1 MASDRKLDED
11 GCLNIRWRRGAKVTY
26 CEQQGQ
32 YRTVQYSTVQY
43 STVQYSTIKR
53 NMGDKKGVGDVPC
66 GAFS

>member
-1 MASDRKLDED
+1 MSEYTMEER
-11 GCLNIRWRRGAKVTY
+11 
-26 CEQQGQ
+26 CEGHLLRATRAVS
-32 YRTVQYSTVQY
+32 YSTVQYSAVQY

>member
-1 MASDRKLDED
+1 MRRSLIASNK
-11 GCLNIRWRRGAKVTY
+11 GSIV
-26 CEQQGQ
+26 Q
-32 YRTVQYSTVQY
+32 YSTVQCSTVQY